1 MTKAQHPLAPA
12 AFTAGYLLTWAAAGV
27 VAWTIALATSRLTGD
42 ALAWENAG
50 RTLAAATIIIAAVYE
65 LTPLKDVCL
74 GKCRSPLGFLLGS
87 WRAGLLGGLRMGA
100 RNGAWCVGCC
110 WALMATLFALGVMS
124 IPWMAIVAALIA
136 VEKTLP
142 WRRSATYG
150 TAAVLL
156 VLGVLILASPST
168 IPWLTVPGGQPMPM
182 MTPDGP

>member
-1 MTKAQHPLAPA
+1 
-12 AFTAGYLLTWAAAGV
+12 
-27 VAWTIALATSRLTGD
+27 
-42 ALAWENAG
+42 
-50 RTLAAATIIIAAVYE
+50 
-65 LTPLKDVCL
+65 
-74 GKCRSPLGFLLGS
+74 
-87 WRAGLLGGLRMGA
+87 
-100 RNGAWCVGCC
+100 
-110 WALMATLFALGVMS
+110 MASLFALGVMS

-156 VLGVLILASPST
+156 VLGVLILASPSA